1 MEETVMS
8 RMMGLKTEKAQ
19 EMLYGEQGQGRASFT
34 LNSFQEFRLIFH
46 ADSDRRTRAFVHS
59 AN

>member
-1 MEETVMS
+1 
-8 RMMGLKTEKAQ
+8 MMGLKTEKAQ
-19 EMLYGEQGQGRASFT
+19 DVVTRCCTVSKDKGASFT